1 MLAMKNDHTTTARL
15 DVLQAAIEAMFE
27 GLAPNSAAAVRAG
40 LSQRLDDLDACQPDA
55 DAARAGVAAA
65 LLAVL
70 GPSARTDAGGSAMS
84 TATRAQTWTQSDA
97 PTWCQLPSSNE
108 LEHSPSPF

>member
-27 GLAPNSAAAVRAG
+27 ALAPNSAAAVRAG
-40 LSQRLDDLDACQPDA
+40 LSQRLDDLDACQPEA

-65 LLAVL
+65 LLAAL
-70 GPSARTDAGGSAMS
+70 GT
-84 TATRAQTWTQSDA
+84 TAPIPPDLVA
-97 PTWCQLPSSNE
+97 PQR
-108 LEHSPSPF
+108 